1 MKLLW
6 EIIQFVI
13 YSGLIVLISKYILVR
28 TLRSL
33 AENLNLKPKTVGNI
47 AGVATSVPE
56 LLTIGA
62 SSLKGLLGAS
72 IYNVLS
78 SNVINLIQYAGA
90 IALNKNQ
97 KALKNQAIKVDIILV
112 VITILLP
119 LIFSVVKSE
128 FQLAM
133 VPLLIILY
141 LGCKKINNNAHAL
154 YLNGNED
161 KSEYEKEIE
170 NAKDEEAESLER
182 IKYSNEKS
190 MTTDTINQKAN
201 SNKRLK
207 LVRDVIILLVTGILL
222 FIIGNLLGDTLDTLC
237 RRFNVPEIVIGIVL
251 GFVTSIPELITFFEA
266 QRHYKSL
273 NNDMLGVIEATNNL
287 LMSNMMNLF
296 IIQSI
301 GIVLFTG
308 IS

>member
-33 AENLNLKPKTVGNI
+33 AENLNLKPKTVGDI

-119 LIFSVVKSE
+119 LMFSAVKSE

-154 YLNGNED
+154 YLDED
-161 KSEYEKEIE
+161 ESEYEVGIE
-170 NAKDEEAESLER
+170 NAKDEEAENLER
-182 IKYSNEKS
+182 RKYSNEKS
-190 MTTDTINQKAN
+190 MATETINQKAN

-207 LVRDVIILLVTGILL
+207 LVRDIIILLVTGILL
-222 FIIGNLLGDTLDTLC
+222 FIIGDLLGDTLDTLC

-266 QRHYKSL
+266 QRHHKSS

-308 IS
+308 VQ

>member
-1 MKLLW
+1 MELLW
-6 EIIQFVI
+6 EIVQFVV

-28 TLRSL
+28 ALRNL

-62 SSLKGLLGAS
+62 ASLKGLLGAS

-78 SNVINLIQYAGA
+78 SNVINLIQYSGA

-97 KALKNQAIKVDIILV
+97 KALKNQAIKIDIILV
-112 VITILLP
+112 IITIALP
-119 LIFSVVKSE
+119 LMFSAVKSE

-141 LGCKKINNNAHAL
+141 LGCKKINNNAHEL
-154 YLNGNED
+154 YLDNVEVDEG
-161 KSEYEKEIE
+161 EKNQTTMITEQKIRK
-170 NAKDEEAESLER
+170 NKKIRILKD
-182 IKYSNEKS
+182 I
-190 MTTDTINQKAN
+190 
-201 SNKRLK
+201 
-207 LVRDVIILLVTGILL
+207 IILLVTGILL
-222 FIIGNLLGDTLDTLC
+222 FVIGDLLGNTLDVLC
-237 RRFNVPEIVIGIVL
+237 RRFNVPEVVIGIVL

-266 QRHYKSL
+266 QRHHKSS

-301 GIVLFTG
+301 GIVLFTVVP
-308 IS
+308 

>member
-33 AENLNLKPKTVGNI
+33 AENLNLKPRTVGNI

-119 LIFSVVKSE
+119 LMFSVVKSE

-154 YLNGNED
+154 YLDEE
-161 KSEYEKEIE
+161 KSEYEV
-170 NAKDEEAESLER
+170 ES
-182 IKYSNEKS
+182 EKS
-190 MTTDTINQKAN
+190 KDIRENSVESKKGREKVMFAENVKRKAN
-201 SNKRLK
+201 LNKRLK
-207 LVRDVIILLVTGILL
+207 LLRDIIILLVTGILL
-222 FIIGNLLGDTLDTLC
+222 FIIGDLLGDTLDTLC

-266 QRHYKSL
+266 QRHHKSL

-308 IS
+308 VQ